1 MAIKIYITGNFL
13 VAEDTDSRTQY
24 FKVNTRGV
32 HHKRSADDDFAFFQE
47 GLFPQVSNE
56 QPQYLQLGVQRAW
69 EWNTRELE
77 QKSQTTFAFSE
88 IRDKNGDPYVD
99 SDTFDQYLNDNLGA
113 SGGCNVVVNGK
124 HSELILDD
132 GTNPHGTTQSDV
144 GLGNVDNTSDL
155 DKPISNAT
163 QLALNG
169 KLTIPTTFNWTLDF
183 NAVLTGDIYP
193 NQSSTI
199 ASVSDIVGSPITTI
213 LINGSSY
220 TFGDA
225 IISGDKITVTVDVAS
240 VIDLNFT
247 I

>member
-1 MAIKIYITGNFL
+1 MADKIYIKGNFFI
-13 VAEDTDSRTQY
+13 AEDEISKSIY
-24 FKVNTRGV
+24 FKVKKSDVFHLRNSDDNFSFFYVLPYRDISGTKFLMLGQTQDWNNRIQL
-32 HHKRSADDDFAFFQE
+32 KRTVYNFNEIVDEFGLPYLDADFLDE
-47 GLFPQVSNE
+47 
-56 QPQYLQLGVQRAW
+56 
-69 EWNTRELE
+69 
-77 QKSQTTFAFSE
+77 
-88 IRDKNGDPYVD
+88 
-99 SDTFDQYLNDNLGA
+99 YLNNNLGA

-169 KLTIPTTFNWTLDF
+169 KLIIPTTFNWTLDF